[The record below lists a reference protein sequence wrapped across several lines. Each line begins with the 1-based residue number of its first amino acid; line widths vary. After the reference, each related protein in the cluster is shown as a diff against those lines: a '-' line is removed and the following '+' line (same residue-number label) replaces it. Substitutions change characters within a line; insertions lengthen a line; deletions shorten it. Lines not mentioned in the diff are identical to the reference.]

1 MGLCLTV
8 TTRRVHVFTD
18 GRPWP
23 RHISLISLC
32 RSLHNLRQVYHV
44 SWLSRF
50 VDQMSNLLIDRLPTV
65 SAAEALQDL
74 ANGSSKLVKTGLES
88 LDSRLA
94 GVDSS
99 SDGGIERGK
108 VTEVWGPSGAGKTA
122 IA

>member
-1 MGLCLTV
+1 
-8 TTRRVHVFTD
+8 
-18 GRPWP
+18 
-23 RHISLISLC
+23 
-32 RSLHNLRQVYHV
+32 
-44 SWLSRF
+44 
-50 VDQMSNLLIDRLPTV
+50 MSNLLIDRLPTV

-74 ANGSSKLVKTGLES
+74 ANGSSKLVKTGLQS

-108 VTEVWGPSGAGKTA
+108 VTEIWGSSGAGKTA